1 MTDRTT
7 ELEQVRRAADELIPQ
22 LTQRLV
28 AHGLGEIEV
37 RSGDLRIRVSA
48 APTAS
53 ASVAAA
59 PVGVAAS
66 LQAASVAAGTASAPS
81 AGAAPGSHGVLSA
94 AVGYF
99 IFGEGLGPGLR
110 VEKGDQLG
118 FVEVL
123 GVHHDVRAPRRGTVR
138 NLVTE
143 TGEAVEYGQT
153 LIELEASEA

>member
-1 MTDRTT
+1 MTDSTA
-7 ELEQVRRAADELIPQ
+7 ELEQVRRAADELVPQ
-22 LTQRLV
+22 LTERLA

-37 RSGDLRIRVSA
+37 RSGDLRVRVSA
-48 APTAS
+48 APATGAP
-53 ASVAAA
+53 VAAA
-59 PVGVAAS
+59 PVGVSAAS
-66 LQAASVAAGTASAPS
+66 AASGPVAAPPAPS
-81 AGAAPGSHGVLSA
+81 PGSHGVLSP

-99 IFGEGLGPGLR
+99 VFGEGFGPGLR
-110 VEKGDQLG
+110 VEKGDPLG